1 MNDAIRARVGYP
13 RSLWRHRQ
21 NAGVLRCAQ
30 NDNRWGRTV
39 GGGGQSVGAKPHLKS
54 EMGAQL
60 LGFAGWP
67 LSSWTG
73 AKGQGGFG
81 SLLDLGA
88 GYGVG

>member
-1 MNDAIRARVGYP
+1 MQFAHGWGTP
-13 RSLWRHRQ
+13 
-21 NAGVLRCAQ
+21 GVCGGTGRMRGFFAALRM
-30 NDNRWGRTV
+30 TT